1 MVPFMP
7 SMQPLVAAVRT
18 ESAALSAVVAG
29 LTEADLARPSPCP
42 PWSIAGL
49 LGHIIVATSRVGQ
62 AITAGQEPGAAGP
75 LITAAG
81 YYRPDHRFSAPV
93 NADRIDVAASLA
105 ARLDTVAAIS
115 AELATACQGCLALLE
130 AAGPGQEVRTRHGD
144 RMLLSDFAVTRVVEL
159 AVHGLDVAA
168 GLGRRPWLTDDAAAV
183 LEDLMLPGGAA
194 SALAARLGCDRAGLI
209 ARLTGRTP
217 LSAADQAA
225 LAESGVAIL
234 ALG

>member
-1 MVPFMP
+1 
-7 SMQPLVAAVRT
+7 
-18 ESAALSAVVAG
+18 
-29 LTEADLARPSPCP
+29 
-42 PWSIAGL
+42 
-49 LGHIIVATSRVGQ
+49 
-62 AITAGQEPGAAGP
+62 
-75 LITAAG
+75 
-81 YYRPDHRFSAPV
+81 
-93 NADRIDVAASLA
+93 
-105 ARLDTVAAIS
+105 
-115 AELATACQGCLALLE
+115 
-130 AAGPGQEVRTRHGD
+130 VRTRHGD

-183 LEDLMLPGGAA
+183 LEDLMLPGGSAG
-194 SALAARLGCDRAGLI
+194 ALAARLGCDRAGLI

>member
-7 SMQPLVAAVRT
+7 PMQPLVAAVRT

-62 AITAGQEPGAAGP
+62 AITAG
-75 LITAAG
+75 G

-144 RMLLSDFAVTRVVEL
+144 RMLLSDFAVTRVV
-159 AVHGLDVAA
+159 
-168 GLGRRPWLTDDAAAV
+168 
-183 LEDLMLPGGAA
+183 
-194 SALAARLGCDRAGLI
+194 
-209 ARLTGRTP
+209 
-217 LSAADQAA
+217 
-225 LAESGVAIL
+225 
-234 ALG
+234 